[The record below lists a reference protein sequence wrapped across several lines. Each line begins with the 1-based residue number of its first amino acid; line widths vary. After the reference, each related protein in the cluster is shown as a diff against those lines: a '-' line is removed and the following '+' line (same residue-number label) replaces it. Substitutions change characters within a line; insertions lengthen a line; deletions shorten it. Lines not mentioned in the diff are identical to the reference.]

1 MPIQFT
7 PDVARLAPATR
18 LTRRGESPT
27 VMVEQDHDLLKQCP
41 WLDTTAG
48 VNPGGT
54 EVGISEEI
62 VEFMLLN
69 FAKLVEPM
77 VTGGRRQH
85 TIMQDA
91 LLPDTLERL
100 YTGAVKMGWDK
111 TTVFTSMGEFLKEAR
126 QWVEENDP
134 DDAGP
139 VDVL

>member
-77 VTGGRRQH
+77 AILFGSFR
-85 TIMQDA
+85 IDA
-91 LLPDTLERL
+91 DAAMLLHN
-100 YTGAVKMGWDK
+100 
-111 TTVFTSMGEFLKEAR
+111 GEL
-126 QWVEENDP
+126 WT
-134 DDAGP
+134 DDAGERRP
-139 VDVL
+139 VGSCEASPMPLAGSN